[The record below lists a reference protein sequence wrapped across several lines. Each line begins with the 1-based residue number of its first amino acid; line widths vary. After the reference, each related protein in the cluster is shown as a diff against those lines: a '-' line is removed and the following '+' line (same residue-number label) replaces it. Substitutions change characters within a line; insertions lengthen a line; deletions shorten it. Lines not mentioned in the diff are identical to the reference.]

1 MISLMVPWRKAIVAD
16 FFWEKRRLDSLLHL
30 NATDSLLDPPLRI
43 LQWWDLTMKE
53 SRIEPKLWTVL
64 KEGYT
69 LKLFSKDLVAGILV
83 GIVALPLSI
92 ALAIASGVKPEQG
105 LYTAVV
111 AGFLIAVFSGSRVQI
126 GGPTGA
132 FIVLVYNTV
141 QQFGYGGLAVATML
155 AGALLL
161 IMGLFRFGE
170 VIKFIPYP
178 VTVGFTCGIAILIF
192 TTQIRDFFGLQMA
205 APPAEFH
212 EKIIA
217 YAEHAGSVNLS
228 ALGLG
233 VAALAIIFLW
243 PKVTRRVPGSLIAIL
258 VLTAAAQLLGLPVET
273 IGSRFGSVP
282 NTLPMPHM
290 PDIPWR
296 DLPKLF
302 QPAFAIAL
310 LAGIESLLSA
320 VVADG
325 MTGRRHRS
333 NTELVAQGI
342 ANLVSPLFGGLPATG
357 AIARTATNIKNGGQ
371 TPVAGMIHAVTLL
384 LIMMAFGKWA
394 VLIPMPVLA
403 AILMKVSLDMAE
415 WHLFVRL
422 LKASR
427 GDVLILVS
435 TFSLTVLVDL
445 TLAIESGVI
454 LAAFL
459 FMHRMSEATQLGFV
473 TDELSEGEGDDPNAI
488 QTKDVPEGVEVFE
501 IYGPFFFGAADRF
514 KDEMRRM
521 EKPPRVLI
529 LRMRH
534 VPTIDATGLQAL
546 EDLWQKSQKQGTAL
560 VLSGVQEKPWMQL
573 EQAGLYYRIGPQNVH
588 NDIDA
593 ALDHARGLLALDL
606 KKVVAK

>member
-1 MISLMVPWRKAIVAD
+1 
-16 FFWEKRRLDSLLHL
+16 
-30 NATDSLLDPPLRI
+30 
-43 LQWWDLTMKE
+43 MKE
-53 SRIEPKLWTVL
+53 TRIEPKLFTVL
-64 KEGYT
+64 VREGYGRS
-69 LKLFSKDLVAGILV
+69 LFLRDLVAGVLV

-105 LYTAVV
+105 LYTAVI
-111 AGFLIAVFSGSRVQI
+111 AGLLISVLGGSRVQI

-161 IMGLFRFGE
+161 VMGLARFGA

-178 VTVGFTCGIAILIF
+178 VTVGFTCGIAILIAV
-192 TTQIRDFFGLQMA
+192 TQVRDLLGLEMA

-217 YAEHAGSVNLS
+217 YAEHAGSVNVHAVGLS
-228 ALGLG
+228 LL
-233 VAALAIIFLW
+233 ALAIIVLW
-243 PKVTRRVPGSLIAIL
+243 PRVTRRVPGSLIAIL
-258 VLTAAAQLLGLPVET
+258 VVTAVAAIFHMPVET

-282 NTLPMPHM
+282 DTLPRPAL
-290 PDIPWR
+290 PDVNWR

-333 NTELVAQGI
+333 NTELVAQGV
-342 ANLVSPLFGGLPATG
+342 ANLVTPLFGGIPATG
-357 AIARTATNIKNGGQ
+357 AIARTATNVKNGGQ
-371 TPVAGMIHAVTLL
+371 TPVAGIIHALTLL
-384 LIMMAFGKWA
+384 LIMLAFGRWA

-403 AILMKVSLDMAE
+403 AILLKVSYDMGE
-415 WHLFVRL
+415 WHLLGRL
-422 LKASR
+422 LRSPG
-427 GDVLILVS
+427 GDMLITLS
-435 TFSLTVLVDL
+435 TFGLTVLVDL
-445 TLAIESGVI
+445 TVAIESGVV

-459 FMHRMSEATQLGFV
+459 FMHRMSEATQVGFV
-473 TDELSEGEGDDPNAI
+473 TESLNDTEDGSENDPNAI
-488 QTKDVPEGVEVFE
+488 QKREVPEGVEVFE

-514 KDEMRRM
+514 KDEMRSL

-534 VPTIDATGLQAL
+534 VPTIDATGLRAL
-546 EDLWQKSQKQGTAL
+546 EDLYLKCHKQGTAL
-560 VLSGVQEKPWMQL
+560 ILSGVQSQPWSQID
-573 EQAGLYYRIGPQNVH
+573 EAGLYRRIGPMNVH
-588 NDIDA
+588 HNIDSALERARELVA
-593 ALDHARGLLALDL
+593 APAA
-606 KKVVAK
+606 